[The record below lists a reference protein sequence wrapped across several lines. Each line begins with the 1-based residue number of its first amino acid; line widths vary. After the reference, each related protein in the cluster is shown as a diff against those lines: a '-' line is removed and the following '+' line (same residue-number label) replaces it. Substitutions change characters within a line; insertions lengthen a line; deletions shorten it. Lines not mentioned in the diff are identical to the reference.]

1 MMDIRMVIIYNI
13 KHKVIIMKKIVISNE
28 TDDILKKLGYQ
39 IKLFRLRRD
48 ISMELVCER
57 ANISRT
63 TYWQIEKGSPNVA
76 IGYYA
81 AALHALGGQDK
92 DLLKICG
99 DDSLGRLL
107 QDGKLVKRN
116 RASSKR

>member
-1 MMDIRMVIIYNI
+1 
-13 KHKVIIMKKIVISNE
+13 MKKVVISNE
-28 TDDILKKLGYQ
+28 TSDILKKLGYQ

-48 ISMELVCER
+48 ISIELICER

-76 IGYYA
+76 MGYYA
-81 AALHALGGQDK
+81 AALHALGGQDN
-92 DLLKICG
+92 DLLKICSE
-99 DDSLGRLL
+99 DNLGRLL
-107 QDGKLVKRN
+107 QDNKLIKRN